1 MDKSNKVVKED
12 LRRSCQEFDVAFVK
26 GKLWMNS
33 PDWVTVSNQ
42 FRAMALAVSKLQV
55 SWEPA

>member
-1 MDKSNKVVKED
+1 
-12 LRRSCQEFDVAFVK
+12 VK